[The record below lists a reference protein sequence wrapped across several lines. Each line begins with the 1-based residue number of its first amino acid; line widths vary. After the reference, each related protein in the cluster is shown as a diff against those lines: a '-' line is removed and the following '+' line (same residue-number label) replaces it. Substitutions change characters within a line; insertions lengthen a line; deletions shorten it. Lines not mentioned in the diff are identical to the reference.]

1 MITVKELKEQLEKLE
16 KMGLADAKLFFRDY
30 DDRDHLMTEGM
41 YDYYES
47 KDYKYV
53 VLGYAQHR
61 QEEDKE
67 MAIYN
72 VLVRFT
78 GYVDMEIEADSE
90 DEAREIAAC
99 DADAFEVDG
108 WDVDIDDCTREDD

>member
-1 MITVKELKEQLEKLE
+1 MSRGKKPLDKLPNI
-16 KMGLADAKLFFRDY
+16 AYNIYR
-30 DDRDHLMTEGM
+30 
-41 YDYYES
+41 S
-47 KDYKYV
+47 K
-53 VLGYAQHR
+53 

-108 WDVDIDDCTREDD
+108 WDVDIEDCEREDD

>member
-41 YDYYES
+41 YDYCES

-53 VLGYAQHR
+53 VLG
-61 QEEDKE
+61 
-67 MAIYN
+67 
-72 VLVRFT
+72 
-78 GYVDMEIEADSE
+78 
-90 DEAREIAAC
+90 
-99 DADAFEVDG
+99 
-108 WDVDIDDCTREDD
+108 

>member
-1 MITVKELKEQLEKLE
+1 MSRGEKPLD
-16 KMGLADAKLFFRDY
+16 KFPSIAYNIYR
-30 DDRDHLMTEGM
+30 
-41 YDYYES
+41 S
-47 KDYKYV
+47 K
-53 VLGYAQHR
+53 

-90 DEAREIAAC
+90 DEAREIAAVEAD
-99 DADAFEVDG
+99 DAEVCG
-108 WDVDIDDCTREDD
+108 WDVDIEDCEREDD